1 MSALD
6 AVNSKHRSRL
16 CDLLLHFD
24 LQTCTELLTFCYNGY
39 WNILVFLKIGVDMR
53 VFIDADGCPVID
65 IAISISADLQV
76 ECVLVC
82 DTSHIFHKDGV
93 KTITVSKGPDSVDFA
108 LVNML
113 MQGDLV
119 ITQDYGLAAMC
130 LARRA
135 LPISQNGLVYNDS
148 NIDSLL
154 EARNMSRK
162 IRNSG
167 GRIKGP
173 GKRSP
178 AQDEAFSFAFRKLLT
193 EQIASE

>member
-1 MSALD
+1 MSDHD
-6 AVNSKHRSRL
+6 AVNSKPRSRFCEGVFFL
-16 CDLLLHFD
+16 PFRIVLNYFL
-24 LQTCTELLTFCYNGY
+24 FCYNGY
-39 WNILVFLKIGVDMR
+39 EKIIVFLIGVDMR

-65 IAISISADLQV
+65 IAISISTDLAV
-76 ECVLVC
+76 ECILVC
-82 DTSHIFHKDGV
+82 DTSHFFHKDGV

-113 MQGDLV
+113 MKGDLV

-130 LARRA
+130 LARKG

-178 AQDEAFSFAFRKLLT
+178 EQDEAFSFAFRKLLT
-193 EQIASE
+193 EQIASA